1 MRGKGRVCR
10 GLLGGSLFIFVC
22 ELFITVTEAC
32 QGWDKGSA
40 PSRGCDS
47 GRTRRTLTA
56 AAPEILLIDADL
68 ICHDCSVLAPLDCG
82 LWSSVQRGSYFSWSD
97 RSLCVFYPSPSP
109 PPLLLS
115 PLPSPPPFSSA
126 VASLSKELICKAAY
140 YESGVRFR
148 REKARQEAG
157 EIVAPLMGWPV
168 RWPVDD
174 IWCRVYQPCHAT
186 SVVWS
191 NITALGIWENLLSHV
206 HMHKFITLHQACK
219 QISSYID
226 ACTHS
231 CHEEQWFTY

>member
-109 PPLLLS
+109 PPPPTTPTPFLPLLLS
-115 PLPSPPPFSSA
+115 VQQLHLFPKSWYARLLIMRVVSDLDGKRQTGSGRNSRSFDGMACEMARRWYLVPCVPTMPRNFSGLKQYHSF
-126 VASLSKELICKAAY
+126 KN
-140 YESGVRFR
+140 
-148 REKARQEAG
+148 
-157 EIVAPLMGWPV
+157 MGKFV
-168 RWPVDD
+168 
-174 IWCRVYQPCHAT
+174 ITCAHA
-186 SVVWS
+186 
-191 NITALGIWENLLSHV
+191 
-206 HMHKFITLHQACK
+206 
-219 QISSYID
+219 
-226 ACTHS
+226 
-231 CHEEQWFTY
+231 